1 MQVSGLTEII
11 PFICISAIWGQHP
24 ASWLFTS
31 LEWLQRTAAGSQAL
45 FSFLGTLRA
54 QKFTFGGP
62 KSLVAVTSLFTDM
75 TGNTQ
80 FHLLI

>member
-24 ASWLFTS
+24 ASCFFMS
-31 LEWLQRTAAGSQAL
+31 LEWLQRTAAGLQAL

-54 QKFTFGGP
+54 QKFTFGGL
-62 KSLVAVTSLFTDM
+62 KSLMAMTSLFTDM
-75 TGNTQ
+75 AGNTQ
-80 FHLLI
+80 FHMLI